1 MKKKS
6 LVVISTAILASN
18 TVLPATLT
26 SAEQATPIEQKDL
39 ENAKENLESE
49 TDNQIL
55 NSMTKTEDTTSS
67 ESIEETQESEEAS
80 SSEEEK
86 ESTTESEDQKT
97 EESSTST
104 SERIEK

>member
-55 NSMTKTEDTTSS
+55 NSMTKTEDTTS

-86 ESTTESEDQKT
+86 ESTTESEDQKN
-97 EESSTST
+97 
-104 SERIEK
+104 RRKFDFYQ